1 MLLMH
6 VRQPQDLS
14 GVLCQVWWEDC
25 PIPDHPD
32 VSREKFEILC
42 KQLQQNLSSN
52 NSKYTLYIS
61 YWLSSIG
68 ISSLQV
74 EVLKQLLQEEGKKV
88 HIIILLCTK
97 SWVSSFT
104 VCQVFI
110 YK

>member
-14 GVLCQVWWEDC
+14 GVLCHVWWEDC

-32 VSREKFEILC
+32 VSKEKFELLC
-42 KQLQQNLSSN
+42 KKLQQNLSSN
-52 NSKYTLYIS
+52 IRNRYSASLIGFF
-61 YWLSSIG
+61 WVG

-88 HIIILLCTK
+88 NLISSLL
-97 SWVSSFT
+97 
-104 VCQVFI
+104 
-110 YK
+110 